1 MLLLAGRVMLQSGAN
16 ASRIEE
22 TLMRLA
28 IACGVDS
35 IDVFCTLTGLFLT
48 VVKNEE
54 VLTRVMSIRGHGTDL
69 GRIAE
74 VYALSRD
81 LETKHITFDA
91 AVDRLKELI
100 LHTTAV
106 GYSPGV
112 RLLGNGLSSGAFAV
126 LLGGGLSDFVPA
138 TLAGLFAA
146 LVYARVGRSS
156 PDFVA
161 IFFAVMMG
169 TLWALAAASLSIGSL
184 RYITV
189 GVVMPLVPGLALTN
203 AVRDLIFGD
212 LISGLS
218 RGAEAVLSAAAIAGG
233 VYTIL
238 VLFKTGALI

>member
-28 IACGVDS
+28 IACGADS
-35 IDVFCTLTGLFLT
+35 TDVFCTLTGLFLT
-48 VVKNEE
+48 VVKGDE
-54 VLTRVMSIRGHGTDL
+54 VLTRVLSIRGHGTDL

-74 VYALSRD
+74 VYGLSRE
-81 LETKHITFDA
+81 LEAGNISFEA
-91 AVDRLKELI
+91 VVDRLKVLI
-100 LHTTAV
+100 LHDSAV
-106 GYSPGV
+106 GYSPRV
-112 RLLGNGLSSGAFAV
+112 RLLGNSLSSGAFAV
-126 LLGGGLSDFVPA
+126 LLGGGLSDFLPA

-146 LVYARVGRSS
+146 IVHARVSRSS

-161 IFFAVMMG
+161 IFFAVITG
-169 TLWALAAASLSIGSL
+169 TLWALAAAGLSIGSL

-203 AVRDLIFGD
+203 SVRDLIFGD

-233 VYTIL
+233 VYTVL
-238 VLFKTGALI
+238 VLFKTGMLI